1 MEDLVSI
8 MSINTTIKM
17 DEGIKIIKEVRMT
30 NTVSTNQSSL
40 INTVQEPQDPS
51 MIKDSKLISK
61 RKRILTAIFSKTMS
75 PKQIM
80 TKFSITRTKLNYIYR
95 VIRDER
101 MFEAFIKG
109 KTVGRNRI
117 VSDDHIKAIK

>member
-17 DEGIKIIKEVRMT
+17 DERIKIIKEVRMT